1 MVGRSLLVSVLIM
14 FVVVVFIVLWK
25 CIECRRYLFSLFV
38 VVLVTSRYCVFRFY
52 EGLCKLSWNVICVMS
67 LSDQVHLCSVVSPV
81 RLRGCLPNL
90 DCFRKRQREIF
101 PCEVRTTRVF

>member
-67 LSDQVHLCSVVSPV
+67 LSDQVHLCSRSFPRASPWVSTRLGLVFEATTGNFPV
-81 RLRGCLPNL
+81 
-90 DCFRKRQREIF
+90 
-101 PCEVRTTRVF
+101 